1 MADKRDY
8 YEVLGVAKTASDE
21 EIKKAYRT
29 LAKKY
34 HPDLNPGD
42 KEAEAK
48 FKEASEAYS
57 VLSDKEKRAKYDQ
70 FGHAAF
76 DQSAGGYSYGGAGG
90 FGFDINDILSSFF
103 GGGFGGGRSRSG
115 PQAGADL
122 QQVVY
127 LTFEEA
133 AFGCKKDI
141 SITKYVACDS
151 CHGTGS
157 ASGKTTRCPTCGGT
171 GTVENT
177 RVSSFAHFVTQSA
190 CTRCGGTG
198 VVIDDPC
205 KVCSGRGKVRKTV
218 TVPVEFPAGID
229 DGQAISKRGMGE
241 PGSHGGPAG
250 DLIISVRIGR
260 HPTFVRDGYDVY
272 MNRTISFAQA
282 ALGDVIRIQTLY
294 GDVNLTIPEGTPG
307 GSRFKLRGKG
317 IQRLNSSSK
326 GDQYVNITVETPKRL
341 NSEQKAALKRFDEL
355 SGGTLEAAGSEGAGN
370 AGGSDRS
377 SRRPFGKKNK

>member
-103 GGGFGGGRSRSG
+103 GGGFGGSRSRSG

-122 QQVVY
+122 QQTVY

-133 AFGCKKDI
+133 AFGCKKNI
-141 SITKYVACDS
+141 SITKNVACDS
-151 CHGTGS
+151 CQGTGS

-205 KVCSGRGKVRKTV
+205 KVCSGRGKIRKTV

-260 HPTFVRDGYDVY
+260 
-272 MNRTISFAQA
+272 
-282 ALGDVIRIQTLY
+282 
-294 GDVNLTIPEGTPG
+294 
-307 GSRFKLRGKG
+307 
-317 IQRLNSSSK
+317 
-326 GDQYVNITVETPKRL
+326 
-341 NSEQKAALKRFDEL
+341 
-355 SGGTLEAAGSEGAGN
+355 
-370 AGGSDRS
+370 
-377 SRRPFGKKNK
+377 